1 MEQFFFNL
9 LVSWVNWKDWIAQRK
24 KKHLMFDDYLLDKML
39 DKFKNVIDIEKFD
52 DSKIWLRQM
61 INWLMALL
69 LEMFWY

>member
-9 LVSWVNWKDWIAQRK
+9 LVSWVNWKDWRAQRK
-24 KKHLMFDDYLLDKML
+24 KKTFDVWWLSFDKML
-39 DKFKNVIDIEKFD
+39 DKFKNVIGIEKFD